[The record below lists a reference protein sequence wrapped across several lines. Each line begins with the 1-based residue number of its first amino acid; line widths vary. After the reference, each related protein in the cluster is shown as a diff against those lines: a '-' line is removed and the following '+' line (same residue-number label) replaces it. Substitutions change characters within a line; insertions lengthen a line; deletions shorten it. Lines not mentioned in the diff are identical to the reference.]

1 MTNYNQVFVVNY
13 WTKRKLEEF
22 LKTNKRRYREN
33 KQITS
38 SLLDEHKCKRG
49 FLRYSNESWKWSVSA
64 VYLEFVLL
72 QYIKVMFVIYKMMNY
87 LIW

>member
-1 MTNYNQVFVVNY
+1 MTNYNQVFVVHY

-33 KQITS
+33 KRITF
-38 SLLDEHKCKRG
+38 SLLDKHECKRG

-72 QYIKVMFVIYKMMNY
+72 EYIKVMFVIYKMMNY